1 VAFFHVSSVLNR
13 ASIDAHG
20 LDWRLMGAAPGI
32 AGSPSAEVEGCFLCE
47 DEWTADWFRDLNN
60 TGGPVDVWS
69 VDGVEVDSLLDAG
82 SGFVYF
88 PGVIGRDQLTLF
100 RRGTAADVVRRE

>member
-1 VAFFHVSSVLNR
+1 MRFFHVTSVLNR

-32 AGSPSAEVEGCFLCE
+32 AGSPTPEVEGCFLCE
-47 DEWTADWFRDLNN
+47 DEDVAAWFVRQINN
-60 TGGPVDVWS
+60 TDGPVDVWA
-69 VDGVEVDSLLDAG
+69 VDDVDEASLLDAG

-88 PGVIGRDQLTLF
+88 PGVIARDRLTLVSRGESPEA
-100 RRGTAADVVRRE
+100 RR